1 MSIFK
6 ITSKDLLKIQDGNE
20 IVEIIEKGKYDSYKP
35 DILGLGDISSKSTTV
50 NAVCAIFDLGGFTKF
65 CSKIDPQ
72 LVVPEFL
79 TLFLDWLFKQQRK
92 DFITKEY
99 EKGYYVYCN
108 LPFLSKFMGDGVLF
122 LWETD
127 EIDEVAICNII
138 GLIYNIC
145 FKYKTDF
152 LQSIK
157 DKIAE
162 PPETLRCGIARGKVY
177 SVGDGNDYVG
187 PCINL
192 AARLQ
197 KFSQLTLCISRRG
210 FNIDRYMGERVKK
223 LFVVKKAKVRG
234 IGDNELIIVLKNEF
248 DKLSPE
254 EKALFKDI

>member
-108 LPFLSKFMGDGVLF
+108 LPFYLN
-122 LWETD
+122 LW
-127 EIDEVAICNII
+127 VMVFYFY
-138 GLIYNIC
+138 GRQMKLM
-145 FKYKTDF
+145 K
-152 LQSIK
+152 
-157 DKIAE
+157 
-162 PPETLRCGIARGKVY
+162 LR
-177 SVGDGNDYVG
+177 YV
-187 PCINL
+187 ILL
-192 AARLQ
+192 A
-197 KFSQLTLCISRRG
+197 
-210 FNIDRYMGERVKK
+210 
-223 LFVVKKAKVRG
+223 
-234 IGDNELIIVLKNEF
+234 
-248 DKLSPE
+248 
-254 EKALFKDI
+254 